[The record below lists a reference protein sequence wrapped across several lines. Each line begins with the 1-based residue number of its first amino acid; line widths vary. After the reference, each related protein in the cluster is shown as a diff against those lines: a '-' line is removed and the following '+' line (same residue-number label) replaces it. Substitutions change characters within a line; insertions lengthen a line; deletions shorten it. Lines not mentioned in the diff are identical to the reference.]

1 MAWSERKRMAAT
13 LDEEE
18 GFFWF
23 WYGDNGEFKP
33 FDRATMDLL
42 EEARLRGE
50 ENITVQLGASLYTLS
65 LTTLEQ
71 TNQQTGHARPITSG
85 TSAWYWRDDDGHTW
99 NRYNRDDALQLA
111 LADLSIRDRS
121 TCFVRGNSTYF
132 CDLERRVQQ
141 NIATGY
147 EREIRS
153 GLVPVVAAAAASPR
167 AGVSHAGAA
176 AGTTGGVASN
186 DDSSS
191 CSSSVNEE
199 ELPDLLVAQAPQSYI
214 CPLSN
219 RIMKDPVSTLEG
231 STYERKYIKR
241 HLRRNKN
248 DPVTGRT
255 LPSRHLV
262 DNRTLRDMIEW
273 WKEDWKQRHMKS
285 NHTEA
290 SRAPSMPARVSSISS
305 NGNASGE
312 SSDHLDESEPLS
324 SPSSVTALPTIT
336 VDFTETYTRLQ
347 DVQDTVKVVCLGLSN
362 IASDVAF
369 RNPLN
374 ANRKPGIHRY
384 SWSLQSTDPDSGCGG
399 IHCNIYDFAG
409 QKVHHASQ
417 KVFFSPRSIYVI
429 VWDMAAS
436 NPDTFPSKTTTTA
449 SAADSATTTT
459 TETPTDGVDTVT
471 AAIERDIFKNVHF
484 WVEAIQKA
492 APGAIILPVVSM
504 DGKFGSSNE
513 VRQNLPIQSLEENEI
528 KRRCTMLKRYFEK
541 EATLMSQHNICFGND
556 DDPVLRVSESTDSC
570 DGLKAL
576 KGLVLQLSG
585 ESDLLPH
592 LWQAVPPLHQRVRD
606 MVTNTSNE
614 GIRAV
619 ALSEMIDN
627 QSGDTLD
634 IDELHSALRWL
645 SDTGDILFYGAR
657 DDYDEIQASSGI
669 LNDFAVLDPD
679 FLVMALSKIL
689 RADLHDSYHGPVA
702 ARDDLCAIWQSMVSL
717 SSDAI
722 KVPADLDNDIVGFL
736 SALFSHWEVL
746 VTLNTHDGG
755 ANSYDELV
763 FMPGLLGPG
772 EHGDFVGLYN
782 NTIFSKTMLAQ
793 SLQFY
798 SMVSPVLLE
807 KVCASLL
814 QQIYAR
820 AVLEDEQGISEGQ
833 LVVKN
838 ILCWH
843 TLLYFRLGLN
853 TRTSDGGFQTSVVDI
868 YAHMV
873 DSTADLCV
881 GATFL
886 GGAQQSL
893 ILSAKGEEGNDAE
906 VIWKGGYDFIT
917 EAAKQAVDDFDNVN
931 NFERH
936 FFCPSCLAQQQQQN
950 LRDTRAWGEWV
961 LQRALLEGEA
971 ELSCD
976 NRHTEKI
983 QLLIGRNTLPENT
996 GQLIPSA
1003 VPPDVR
1009 ADALMPGVVMVG
1021 LFDEKRSSEKI
1032 RKVGS
1037 GFVVDSERGLIVTA
1051 AHTLMKLWGQE
1062 DFGRDNDGIEG
1073 AKAIIGVIP
1082 SGMNSDGSCPSAVF
1096 RYFAKILTKDTNL
1109 ENGECHVDACVLQIT
1124 SRFENDVDGNGDLCA
1139 DEISVCLS
1147 RDPSLLKEQNLT
1159 QLDVTEESH
1168 LGEAVRILGF
1178 DQPDNTRVNRSF
1190 GVSAGTV
1197 QKQFETKAPV
1207 GGERFRYMPRK
1218 KTVLS
1223 CNTIGGHSGGPC
1235 VNQSG
1240 QVIGILS
1247 CADFTERSR
1256 SYLVPTSEWLHLIPK
1271 KKTTST
1277 ATAAGSCCA
1286 ESSNDVSSP
1295 KRRDA
1300 DGAL

>member
-1 MAWSERKRMAAT
+1 MAAT
-13 LDEEE
+13 MDEEE
-18 GFFWF
+18 GFFWL
-23 WYGDNGEFKP
+23 WYGDNGEFRP
-33 FDRATMDLL
+33 FDGATMDLL

-50 ENITVQLGASLYTLS
+50 DNITVQLGPNLYTLS

-71 TNQQTGHARPITSG
+71 TNQQTGHARPITSS
-85 TSAWYWRDDDGHTW
+85 TRAWYWRDDDGHTW

-141 NIATGY
+141 NIGTGY

-153 GLVPVVAAAAASPR
+153 GLLPVEAAAAAASPS
-167 AGVSHAGAA
+167 AGVAHAVT
-176 AGTTGGVASN
+176 AGTHGGIDGN

-199 ELPDLLVAQAPQSYI
+199 ELPEHLVAQAPQSYI
-214 CPLSN
+214 CPISKK
-219 RIMKDPVSTLEG
+219 IMKDPVSTLEG

-241 HLRRNKN
+241 HLRRNNN

-255 LPSRHLV
+255 LPSKHLV
-262 DNRTLRDMIEW
+262 DNRTLRDMIDW

-290 SRAPSMPARVSSISS
+290 SPDPSMPARVSSISS
-305 NGNASGE
+305 IGNASRE
-312 SSDHLDESEPLS
+312 SSDRLHDSGPLS
-324 SPSSVTALPTIT
+324 LSSAVTPLPTIT
-336 VDFTETYTRLQ
+336 MDFAETYTRLKN
-347 DVQDTVKVVCLGLSN
+347 VQDTIKVVCLGLSN
-362 IASDVAF
+362 IGSDIAF

-384 SWSLQSTDPDSGCGG
+384 NWNLQSTGPNNGCGG
-399 IHCNIYDFAG
+399 VHCNVYDFAG

-417 KVFFSPRSIYVI
+417 KLFFSPRSIYVI

-436 NPDTFPSKTTTTA
+436 NPDSFPSKTTAAA
-449 SAADSATTTT
+449 SPGATTVA
-459 TETPTDGVDTVT
+459 TPSGEVDTVT
-471 AAIERDIFKNVHF
+471 AAIERDIFERVHF

-492 APGAIILPVVSM
+492 APGAIILPVVSL
-504 DGKFGSSNE
+504 DGKFGSINE
-513 VRQNLPIQSLEENEI
+513 VRQNNLPIHSLEEDEI
-528 KRRCTMLKRYFEK
+528 KRRCIMLKHYFEK
-541 EATLMSQHNICFGND
+541 EVTLMSQHNICFGND
-556 DDPVLRVSESTDSC
+556 DNPVPRVSGSTDIC

-576 KGLVLQLSG
+576 KGLVLQLAG
-585 ESDLLPH
+585 ESNLFPQ
-592 LWQAVPPLHQRVRD
+592 LWQAVPPLHQEVRD
-606 MVTNTSNE
+606 MVTNISNE
-614 GIRAV
+614 GIQAV
-619 ALSEMIDN
+619 ALSEMINND
-627 QSGDTLD
+627 SGVNLD
-634 IDELHSALRWL
+634 YGQLRSALRWL
-645 SDTGDILFYGAR
+645 SDTGEILYYGAGDE
-657 DDYDEIQASSGI
+657 DDELQSSSDI

-679 FLVMALSKIL
+679 LLVTALSKVL

-702 ARDDLCAIWQSMVSL
+702 ARDDLCAIWQSMVSS

-722 KVPADLDNDIVGFL
+722 KAPADLGNKILADFL
-736 SALFSHWEVL
+736 SALFSHWGVV
-746 VTLNTHDGG
+746 VTLNVHDEG
-755 ANSYDELV
+755 ANSNAELV
-763 FMPGLLGPG
+763 FLPGLLGPG

-798 SMVSPVLLE
+798 AMVSPVLLE

-853 TRTSDGGFQTSVVDI
+853 TRTSDGGLQTSVVDI

-906 VIWKGGYDFIT
+906 VIWKGGYAFIT
-917 EAAKQAVDDFDNVN
+917 EAAKQAVDDFENVK

-936 FFCPSCLAQQQQQN
+936 FFCPSCLAQQQQQK

-971 ELSCD
+971 ELNCD

-983 QLLIGRNTLPENT
+983 QLLIGRTTLSEST

-1009 ADALMPGVVMVG
+1009 ADELMPGVVMVG
-1021 LFDEKRSSEKI
+1021 LFDEKRPSEKI

-1082 SGMNSDGSCPSAVF
+1082 SGMNSDGSCPSAIF
-1096 RYFAKILTKDTNL
+1096 RYFAKILTKDINL

-1139 DEISVCLS
+1139 EEISVCLS

-1159 QLDVTEESH
+1159 QLEVTEESH

-1256 SYLVPTSEWLHLIPK
+1256 SYLVPTSEWIHLVPK
-1271 KKTTST
+1271 KKNTST
-1277 ATAAGSCCA
+1277 ATAVGSCCA
-1286 ESSNDVSSP
+1286 ESSSGPFPP

-1300 DGAL
+1300 DGTL